1 MRMFLDYSFCILS
14 PSIYGIDYSF
24 CILSP
29 FIYGLDYSFCMQ
41 RWEAGSETFKSQM
54 STIIGDVL
62 LSSAFMAYAGNEI
75 INIIIL

>member
-1 MRMFLDYSFCILS
+1 MLIRISKLFHFKVDRSVALLKSLD
-14 PSIYGIDYSF
+14 GEK
-24 CILSP
+24 
-29 FIYGLDYSFCMQ
+29 Q

-62 LSSAFMAYAGNEI
+62 LSSAFMSYAGNEI

>member
-1 MRMFLDYSFCILS
+1 MFHFKVDRSVALLKSL
-14 PSIYGIDYSF
+14 G
-24 CILSP
+24 
-29 FIYGLDYSFCMQ
+29 GEKQ

>member
-1 MRMFLDYSFCILS
+1 MPKINQSIDQAISFQVDRSVALLKSLD
-14 PSIYGIDYSF
+14 GEK
-24 CILSP
+24 
-29 FIYGLDYSFCMQ
+29 Q

-75 INIIIL
+75 INILI